1 MSIHA
6 RIKQRRLAL
15 GIASHR
21 ALADMVGVSWQTVQL
36 WEKEGGTA
44 PNRNRIAKVAT
55 ALETTP
61 EWLQG
66 GNPAFKNEDESAQ
79 ENADTTIDQANSLGD
94 IEGVVELLKLY
105 AKASNTGKALIIK
118 SARAAATV
126 NANAAAGRATHK
138 L

>member
-6 RIKQRRLAL
+6 RIKHRRLAL
-15 GIASHR
+15 GIGSHR

-44 PNRNRIAKVAT
+44 PNRNRIAKVAA
-55 ALETTP
+55 ALETTT

-66 GNPAFKNEDESAQ
+66 GNSAFKNEDESLQ
-79 ENADTTIDQANSLGD
+79 ENVDVSIDPANSLGD
-94 IEGVVELLKLY
+94 IDGVVELLRLY
-105 AKASNTGKALIIK
+105 AMASATGKALIIK
-118 SARAAATV
+118 SARAAAAI
-126 NANAAAGRATHK
+126 NAQAVSGSATHK